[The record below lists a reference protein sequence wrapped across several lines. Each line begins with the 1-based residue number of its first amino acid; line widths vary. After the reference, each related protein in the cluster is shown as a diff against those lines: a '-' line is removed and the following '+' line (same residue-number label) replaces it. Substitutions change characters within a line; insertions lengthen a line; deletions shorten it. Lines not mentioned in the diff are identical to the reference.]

1 MSEEIQ
7 NASIVVP
14 RSIMLSI
21 VLNGTLGFGMVLAT
35 LFCLDMTNISAVLDT
50 NTGYPF
56 MEIFLQATN
65 STAGAATM
73 ASIIA
78 VLGLCSAVGLLASAS
93 RMSWSFARDRGL
105 PGWRLLQRVDP
116 RTSVPVWAIAVTTL
130 IACLLAIINIGSEV
144 AFNDAISL
152 TVASLNSSYLMASG
166 LLLYRRCRGDI
177 KSLSDL
183 DSGAYSDLTNTAG
196 SPLTWGPWRIPG
208 AFGIFVNAVACVYMV
223 VILFFSFWP
232 PATPVT
238 AATMNF
244 SSLVTGA
251 VVVFGVVYYAV
262 WARKIYT
269 GPVVEIEQKSRG
281 NSFQ

>member
-1 MSEEIQ
+1 MI
-7 NASIVVP
+7 
-14 RSIMLSI
+14 
-21 VLNGTLGFGMVLAT
+21 LAT

-50 NTGYPF
+50 DTGYPF

-73 ASIIA
+73 ASIIT

-130 IACLLAIINIGSEV
+130 IACLLSIINIGSEV

-183 DSGAYSDLTNTAG
+183 DSGVYSDLTNTAG
-196 SPLTWGPWRIPG
+196 SPLTWGPWHIPG
-208 AFGIFVNAVACVYMV
+208 AFGIFVNAVACMYMV

-262 WARKIYT
+262 WGRKVYT
-269 GPVVEIEQKSRG
+269 GPVIEIEQKSRG
-281 NSFQ
+281 NSFR